1 METWRLGLVFP
12 GAPRDPSTWSGTPAG
27 VARGLEQAG
36 VAVVPV
42 RAEPPAGLDTLAKY
56 AVAGFHFRRAVRSPL
71 APTRPL
77 ARALARASPELGAV
91 QGLAA
96 RSRLR
101 RAGPL
106 DGLVQIGTGFLIALN
121 GTPLVTFEDLTVRQ
135 AVELGYPEWRLLPRR
150 SIAARIARQARAY
163 ELARACCV
171 TTRWAAE
178 SVVRDYGVPAE
189 KVHVVGLGRNHSIEP
204 AARDWNRP
212 RFLFVAKGWEGKNG
226 PALLRAFARVKRDLP
241 EAQLDLVGDH
251 PPVAAEGVT
260 GHGFLRLDLP
270 EHRRALGA
278 LFAHATCFVM
288 PSRYEASAI
297 AYLDAGAAGMPCIG
311 TSIGGSGEL
320 IGEAGRLVD
329 PGDDDALVA
338 AMHELADPATA
349 ARLGA
354 LAHERSRLFTWRAV
368 AERLLRALDFPGALA
383 EFL

>member
-27 VARGLEQAG
+27 VAHGLEQAG

-42 RAEPPAGLDTLAKY
+42 RAEPPAGLDTLAKS

-189 KVHVVGLGRNHSIEP
+189 KVHVVG
-204 AARDWNRP
+204 
-212 RFLFVAKGWEGKNG
+212 
-226 PALLRAFARVKRDLP
+226 
-241 EAQLDLVGDH
+241 
-251 PPVAAEGVT
+251 
-260 GHGFLRLDLP
+260 
-270 EHRRALGA
+270 
-278 LFAHATCFVM
+278 
-288 PSRYEASAI
+288 
-297 AYLDAGAAGMPCIG
+297 AAGRPCIG

-354 LAHERSRLFTWRAV
+354 LAQERSRLFTWRAV
-368 AERLLRALDFPGALA
+368 AVRLLRALDFPGALA